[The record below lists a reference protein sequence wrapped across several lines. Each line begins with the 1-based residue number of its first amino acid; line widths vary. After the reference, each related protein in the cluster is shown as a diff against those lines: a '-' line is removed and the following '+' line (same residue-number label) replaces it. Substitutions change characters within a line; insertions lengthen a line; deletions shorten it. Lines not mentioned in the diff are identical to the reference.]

1 MHNRLYF
8 HQQPQIAEVLVGK
21 WESEEKDET
30 AVFEKN
36 NDTDKPLLII
46 KNERGVWAE
55 CDAQEDSRNVF
66 NCIFEPDKGDKNKF
80 DVLFAISHYYKDKVT
95 IYYSLEPNVL
105 DRCIQDDACEPE
117 ILATLER
124 EVEHDNKQNYY

>member
-1 MHNRLYF
+1 M
-8 HQQPQIAEVLVGK
+8 K
-21 WESEEKDET
+21 
-30 AVFEKN
+30 KN

-55 CDAQEDSRNVF
+55 CVAQEDSRNVF

-80 DVLFAISHYYKDKVT
+80 DVYFAISHYYKDKVI

-105 DRCIQDDACEPE
+105 DRCVQDDACTPD

-124 EVEHDNKQNYY
+124 EVEHNK